1 MTIKMWIIVSIEGHF
16 HMVHELSNVRMFSR
30 AATANATFAA
40 INSRKVR
47 LEFKLVDFYCKLDKL
62 TVDHICDTPLLQL
75 FDCICIFNV

>member
-1 MTIKMWIIVSIEGHF
+1 MTINMWIIVSIEGHF
-16 HMVHELSNVRMFSR
+16 HMGRELSNVQMFSR

-47 LEFKLVDFYCKLDKL
+47 LEFKLVGFYCKLDKL

-75 FDCICIFNV
+75 FDCIFIFNV